1 MYLRN
6 AIRCNCHTHAL
17 GMFCFTSST
26 GARGCQG
33 YLPVAVI
40 AAPTRAGI
48 EEKCVLNHSFY
59 QSVDLQYVH
68 THDAYHEEEETMTAV
83 TQTSNQMVQR
93 SIGGVVG
100 GVAGGILFGGMMGG
114 MGMLPMVA
122 ALVGSTSPVIGFL
135 AHMVIS
141 VVIGA
146 SFGFLFGGRITDWGS
161 GAVYGLV
168 YGALWW
174 VLGPL
179 VIMPAM
185 MGMGVQFGA
194 AFSTP
199 LLMSLVGHLV
209 YGIVTG
215 LGAVWFSRR

>member
-1 MYLRN
+1 VICAAAAN
-6 AIRCNCHTHAL
+6 AD
-17 GMFCFTSST
+17 
-26 GARGCQG
+26 
-33 YLPVAVI
+33 
-40 AAPTRAGI
+40 I
-48 EEKCVLNHSFY
+48 EEKCVLDHSFY
-59 QSVDLQYVH
+59 QPGGLQYVR
-68 THDAYHEEEETMTAV
+68 THNAYYEEEETMTAV
-83 TQTSNQMVQR
+83 THTSNQMVQR
-93 SIGGVVG
+93 GISGVVG
-100 GVAGGILFGGMMGG
+100 GIAGGILFGGMMGG

-146 SFGFLFGGRITDWGS
+146 SFGLLFGGRITGWRSGS
-161 GAVYGLV
+161 VYGLV

-179 VIMPAM
+179 VIMPVM

-209 YGIVTG
+209 YGIATG
-215 LGAVWFSRR
+215 LGAVWFSHR